1 MKQKVTALIAMAMSA
16 AMLVAGM
23 ESTQV
28 SKDAA
33 PSVLRTG
40 NKVVLHSPSF
50 SFNLGE
56 LKR

>member
-1 MKQKVTALIAMAMSA
+1 MIRKVTALIAMAMSA
-16 AMLVAGM
+16 ARLVAGV
-23 ESTQV
+23 ESTPV
-28 SKDAA
+28 SKDAT

-40 NKVVLHSPSF
+40 NKVVLHSPTF